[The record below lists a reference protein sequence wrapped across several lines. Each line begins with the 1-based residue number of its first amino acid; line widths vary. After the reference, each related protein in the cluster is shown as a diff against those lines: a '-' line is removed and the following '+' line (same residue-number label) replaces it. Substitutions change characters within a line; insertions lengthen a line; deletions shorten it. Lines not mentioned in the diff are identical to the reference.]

1 MRNETFV
8 LFGLII
14 LGGAL
19 LSRWVTVFGVAIA
32 SVGLGVALGLAAYG
46 GFLPVTQALTCWALF
61 QVAYGVTVVMLD
73 APARKSMLIAA
84 GLMTRDDERSGRQD

>member
-1 MRNETFV
+1 MLNETFV

-46 GFLPVTQALTCWALF
+46 GLLPVTQALTCWALF
-61 QVAYGVTVVMLD
+61 QVAYGVTVVLLD

-84 GLMTRDDERSGRQD
+84 GLMTREDERSGRQD

>member
-46 GFLPVTQALTCWALF
+46 GFLPFTQALICWGLF

-84 GLMTRDDERSGRQD
+84 GLIAGKDETPGRPD